1 MAFLLKTK
9 VMKSDNEM
17 PGNDRDYPES
27 DISDNK
33 KRATNQGQEG
43 QSGQSQNDKEKQRK
57 PVYIK
62 DMPEIIPARTGII

>member
-1 MAFLLKTK
+1 
-9 VMKSDNEM
+9 MKSDNEI

-27 DISDNK
+27 DISDNQ
-33 KRATNQGQEG
+33 KRATNQEQQG
-43 QSGQSQNDKEKQRK
+43 QSENDQSKQKRK